1 MMLMIFVFV
10 KMLDIII
17 TFHEFLYYYIYIL
30 SYTDIIVFLLLIYM
44 YVDC

>member
-1 MMLMIFVFV
+1 MIFVFV

-17 TFHEFLYYYIYIL
+17 TFHEFLYYIYIL